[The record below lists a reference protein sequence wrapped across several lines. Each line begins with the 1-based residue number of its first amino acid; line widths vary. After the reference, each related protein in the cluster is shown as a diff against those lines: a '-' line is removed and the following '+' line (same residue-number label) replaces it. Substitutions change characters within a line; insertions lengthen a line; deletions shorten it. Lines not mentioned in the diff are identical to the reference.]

1 MLQGL
6 KKGNE
11 VLGELQKEMS
21 IEDVEQLLAD
31 TSEAIAYQ
39 NVQTQL
45 FSSESRLLGNFAN
58 ARRQADCRRRRGSGK
73 GTMRIAI

>member
-1 MLQGL
+1 MEQQVLQGL

-31 TSEAIAYQ
+31 TAEAIAYQ
-39 NVQTQL
+39 NVQAHL
-45 FSSESRLLGNFAN
+45 FSNGLRFLGNFGN
-58 ARRQADCRRRRGSGK
+58 ACWQAHC
-73 GTMRIAI
+73 